1 MYTMQ
6 NGKGERLFRHV
17 GGEYFSRNGNKMAEP
32 LYGDFRMKH
41 ILLLLLLYA
50 QNAGVSIQLPQ
61 AATPA
66 DCAAEL
72 RAAMHRMHDAAAKI
86 TATSNADEDFVRLM
100 LPHHQ
105 AAIEMA
111 QTQLLCG
118 KDPELRRVAQEII
131 TDQQSEIDL
140 MRLWLKKHHTSRMEH
155 RSDEHHPR

>member
-6 NGKGERLFRHV
+6 NGIGARLFRSA
-17 GGEYFSRNGNKMAEP
+17 GGEYFSINGNKMAEP

-50 QNAGVSIQLPQ
+50 QIAGVSIQLPQ
-61 AATPA
+61 AAPTN
-66 DCAAEL
+66 CASEL
-72 RAAMHRMHDAAAKI
+72 RAAMHRMHEAAAKV
-86 TATSNADEDFVRLM
+86 TATKDTDQDFVQLM

>member
-1 MYTMQ
+1 MREE
-6 NGKGERLFRHV
+6 NI
-17 GGEYFSRNGNKMAEP
+17 FSRNGNKMTEP

-50 QNAGVSIQLPQ
+50 PIAGVSIHLPQ
-61 AATPA
+61 VAAPA

-72 RAAMHRMHDAAAKI
+72 RAAMHRMHEAAAKV
-86 TATSNADEDFVRLM
+86 TATKDTDQDFVQLM

-131 TDQQSEIDL
+131 TDQQSEMEL
-140 MRLWLKKHHTSRMEH
+140 MRLWLKKHQTNRPE
-155 RSDEHHPR
+155 HPRDEQHPSR

>member
-1 MYTMQ
+1 
-6 NGKGERLFRHV
+6 
-17 GGEYFSRNGNKMAEP
+17 
-32 LYGDFRMKH
+32 MKH

-50 QNAGVSIQLPQ
+50 QIAGVSIHLPQ
-61 AATPA
+61 AAAPA

-72 RAAMHRMHDAAAKI
+72 RAAMHRMHDAAAKVA
-86 TATSNADEDFVRLM
+86 ATKDTDQDFVRLM

-140 MRLWLKKHHTSRMEH
+140 LRLWLKKHHTSGQEH
-155 RSDEHHPR
+155 SRDEQHGSR

>member
-1 MYTMQ
+1 VTQ
-6 NGKGERLFRHV
+6 AENI
-17 GGEYFSRNGNKMAEP
+17 FSTDGNKMSGP

-50 QNAGVSIQLPQ
+50 PIASVPINSASGIHSPQ
-61 AATPA
+61 AAPTN
-66 DCAAEL
+66 CASEL

-86 TATSNADEDFVRLM
+86 AATSNADEDFVRLM

-131 TDQQSEIDL
+131 TDQQAEIDL
-140 MRLWLKKHHTSRMEH
+140 MRLWLKKHHTSRTEH
-155 RSDEHHPR
+155 SRDGHHPR